1 MEEWCC
7 IFGCVVGFGAV
18 AEESTRPGLCRVCK
32 LVHVGRGQGRSVQNG
47 SASRESAPWVGSF
60 RLCMG
65 RCLLRGTYTKAS
77 SGWGTQCDPSDV
89 RVSAPNSFWRILVR
103 RVGHTLG
110 LTSTD
115 TPGEVTMYGESVGA
129 EVWREGV
136 VCHAALMVLEV
147 RLTHHLVGSTSDV
160 VVATGLAYI

>member
-1 MEEWCC
+1 MLFHDSVASAERIDKMELLQALPK
-7 IFGCVVGFGAV
+7 GPV
-18 AEESTRPGLCRVCK
+18 ARP
-32 LVHVGRGQGRSVQNG
+32 
-47 SASRESAPWVGSF
+47 
-60 RLCMG
+60 
-65 RCLLRGTYTKAS
+65 LLAS
-77 SGWGTQCDPSDV
+77 SGGD
-89 RVSAPNSFWRILVR
+89 FILTRR

-129 EVWREGV
+129 EVWCEGV

-147 RLTHHLVGSTSDV
+147 RLTHYLVGSTSDV